1 MLTLFSEVDAMW
13 LLALE
18 AGVAMFMLIFIVW
31 WTMFHGRTPET
42 PPKEDKKPT
51 EHSKQSQDE
60 NPQ

>member
-1 MLTLFSEVDAMW
+1 MW

-31 WTMFHGRTPET
+31 WTMFHGRAPERPET
-42 PPKEDKKPT
+42 PPKEDKKLIKQN
-51 EHSKQSQDE
+51 KQSQDIE